1 MSRKPR
7 NQQVKEQVM
16 ENTDV
21 VDLPEQ
27 EIVGN
32 LPEQEVVGNLPEQ
45 EDPLNDL
52 LIEHEVDMTDVGE
65 PEAEMS
71 DFAKKFLAPETKP
84 VRQKVVKEAKQPQA
98 PKTPIFGKR
107 PKNGYPYGD
116 VFIADRSKELAPHHQ
131 KQLIIDIIDF
141 LGGEASMQQIVEF
154 VESQETYWQR
164 LKSRQ
169 SVYDCIHYHMKQ
181 MIEAGF
187 LGRVKKIVTAPV
199 VETEDQEPLVAD
211 QELPEA
217 DQE

>member
-1 MSRKPR
+1 MARKNR
-7 NQQVKEQVM
+7 NQSSNKESVM
-16 ENTDV
+16 ENAV
-21 VDLPEQ
+21 A
-27 EIVGN
+27 
-32 LPEQEVVGNLPEQ
+32 EVVADIPAQ
-45 EDPLNDL
+45 TDPVEL
-52 LIEHEVDMTDVGE
+52 LTMENEVDMTDVGE

-84 VRQKVVKEAKQPQA
+84 VRQKVVKEPKAPA
-98 PKTPIFGKR
+98 EPKTPIFGKR

-187 LGRVKKIVTAPV
+187 LGRVKKV
-199 VETEDQEPLVAD
+199 VAASVVKTENQEPLVAD

>member
-1 MSRKPR
+1 MARKNR
-7 NQQVKEQVM
+7 NQSSNKESVM
-16 ENTDV
+16 ENAV
-21 VDLPEQ
+21 A
-27 EIVGN
+27 
-32 LPEQEVVGNLPEQ
+32 EVVADIHAQ
-45 EDPLNDL
+45 TDPVEL
-52 LIEHEVDMTDVGE
+52 LTMENEVDMTDVGE

-84 VRQKVVKEAKQPQA
+84 VRQKVVKEPKAPA
-98 PKTPIFGKR
+98 EPKTPIFGKR

-187 LGRVKKIVTAPV
+187 LGRVKKV
-199 VETEDQEPLVAD
+199 VAASVVKTENQEPLVAD

>member
-1 MSRKPR
+1 MARKNR
-7 NQQVKEQVM
+7 NQSSNKESVM
-16 ENTDV
+16 ENAV
-21 VDLPEQ
+21 A
-27 EIVGN
+27 
-32 LPEQEVVGNLPEQ
+32 EVVADIPAQ
-45 EDPLNDL
+45 TDPVEL
-52 LIEHEVDMTDVGE
+52 LTMENEVDMTDVGE

-84 VRQKVVKEAKQPQA
+84 VRQKVVTEAKQPQA

-154 VESQETYWQR
+154 VESQESYWQR

-187 LGRVKKIVTAPV
+187 LGRVKRVVAAPM
-199 VETEDQEPLVAD
+199 VETENQEPLSAD
-211 QELPEA
+211 QKLPEA

>member
-1 MSRKPR
+1 
-7 NQQVKEQVM
+7 M
-16 ENTDV
+16 ENAVAEVVADIPAQTDP
-21 VDLPEQ
+21 VDLLTME
-27 EIVGN
+27 N
-32 LPEQEVVGNLPEQ
+32 EVN
-45 EDPLNDL
+45 
-52 LIEHEVDMTDVGE
+52 MTDVGE

-84 VRQKVVKEAKQPQA
+84 VRQKVVTEAKQPQA

-154 VESQETYWQR
+154 VESQESYWQR

-187 LGRVKKIVTAPV
+187 LGRVKRVVAAPM
-199 VETEDQEPLVAD
+199 VETENQEPLSAD
-211 QELPEA
+211 QKLPEA